1 MKSIAPELGSP
12 DFVPERA
19 LDGASRKIKMRML
32 VICQIFGLAALA
44 VVVYAAG
51 GNNYR
56 ILKYVAFFAPMIL
69 IIPKPNLIPYFFI
82 LSFFTVLPVYVN
94 GLAFSVFVTDV
105 MFLLIIIA
113 FFSNRK
119 NIDLKAAFEKQRFLA
134 TSLIVFVLWAIFGFF
149 VNFYTRSGFENMAS
163 LLYIYNFFVM
173 TVMVILFSLSQWKEH
188 RDKFIRFYVIC
199 SFCEIVVALMIE
211 VLHGARTFSDF
222 HKFTGTLGVNHGL
235 MGIFLVLSFGVAS
248 CAFFELRGKT
258 ERLFSLFVAFLSVG
272 ALLLSGSRG
281 VILGILLAIPVFIV
295 LFVRARWIISAAVL
309 TAVTVFVL
317 VDFSPQNISKITNV
331 ATRVLLRPAMNSA
344 SSVDMS
350 AYGRFLI
357 WERVYEHA
365 MYGPWAQKII
375 GIGVGSFTTLKFSYY
390 LEAGTFTTGAH
401 NNFLHVFVE
410 AGIVGIIIF
419 AAIFISIIRKLLLK
433 SRYQN
438 NAAKCFI
445 LCTLILLFSGLTQE
459 TFWFNGA
466 FGRFWFHYMFFYL
479 MIFNFQDEERFV
491 LKKEGENE
499 IAYRKADF

>member
-1 MKSIAPELGSP
+1 MPPIKSIAPERGLSG
-12 DFVPERA
+12 FVPERA
-19 LDGASRKIKMRML
+19 LDGASRKTDLRML
-32 VICQIFGLAALA
+32 VVCQILGLAVLA
-44 VVVYAAG
+44 FIVYSAMNG
-51 GNNYR
+51 NYR
-56 ILKYVAFFAPMIL
+56 ILKYLAFFAPAL
-69 IIPKPNLIPYFFI
+69 LVIPKPNLVPYVFI
-82 LSFFTVLPVYVN
+82 LSFFTMLLVYVK
-94 GLAFSVFVTDV
+94 GLMFGIFVTDV
-105 MFLLIIIA
+105 MFLLVIAA
-113 FFSNRK
+113 FFSK
-119 NIDLKAAFEKQRFLA
+119 KKDIDLKAAFGKQRFLA
-134 TSLIVFVLWAIFGFF
+134 TSLIVFVLWAILGFF
-149 VNFYTRSGFENMAS
+149 VNFYNRSGFENITS

-173 TVMVILFSLSQWKEH
+173 TVMVILFSLPQWKEH
-188 RDKFIRFYVIC
+188 RDNFIRFYVVC

-222 HKFTGTLGVNHGL
+222 HKFTGTLGVHHAM
-235 MGIFLVLSFGVAS
+235 MGNFLVLSFGVAS

-272 ALLLSGSRG
+272 AILLSGTRSA
-281 VILGILLAIPVFIV
+281 ILGILLAIP
-295 LFVRARWIISAAVL
+295 ISILLLIRVKW
-309 TAVTVFVL
+309 
-317 VDFSPQNISKITNV
+317 S
-331 ATRVLLRPAMNSA
+331 VLLVVLSIIAVFAATQIFSMDIAAIKSTVARVFLKSVNT
-344 SSVDMS
+344 SSTDLS

-357 WERVYEHA
+357 WNGVYEHA
-365 MYGPWAQKII
+365 MYGPWVQKII

-410 AGIVGIIIF
+410 AGIVGFIIF
-419 AAIFISIIRKLLLK
+419 AAIFISIIRRLLLK

-491 LKKEGENE
+491 LKKEGKNE
-499 IAYRKADF
+499 IAC